1 MKYDSIKKE
10 YTSIKKSWNSDVS
23 GTINFAVFDINKD
36 GYPDMYLGGLKKGN
50 TFINSGEQDCDFEY
64 FSKTYTGLPEDSYMT
79 YDIDNDGNFDLV
91 SGDLYYNSGNGYTFN
106 KKYINSSKFFDFNRD
121 GAWDYEYY
129 KSFYYD
135 TRVKLNKNKELGA
148 DFGEERVFCKDRV
161 SGFADF
167 NNDGYLDGYYYN
179 NTALN

>member
-1 MKYDSIKKE
+1 M
-10 YTSIKKSWNSDVS
+10 
-23 GTINFAVFDINKD
+23 GT
-36 GYPDMYLGGLKKGN
+36 LL
-50 TFINSGEQDCDFEY
+50 T
-64 FSKTYTGLPEDSYMT
+64 
-79 YDIDNDGNFDLV
+79 
-91 SGDLYYNSGNGYTFN
+91 

-135 TRVKLNKNKELGA
+135 TRVKLNKNKELGT

-179 NTALN
+179 DDDATKIITKVSQVKIHKRDLT